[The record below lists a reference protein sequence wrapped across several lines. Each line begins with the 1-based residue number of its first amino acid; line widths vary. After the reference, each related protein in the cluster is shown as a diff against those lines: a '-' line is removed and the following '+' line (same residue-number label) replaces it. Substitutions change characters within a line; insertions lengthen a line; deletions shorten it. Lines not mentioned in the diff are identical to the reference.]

1 MKQKHLIIVGSGW
14 AGMKLVRE
22 LKKYPHET
30 LKVTLISDI
39 TTFRYSAALYRAAT
53 GNKEHEAIIPLSE
66 ILSDNPHINFVKET
80 ITHIDRAKKV
90 ISTKDGMKFHYDYA
104 VLALGMV
111 TSYFGIP
118 GIDQYSYSIKTT
130 SELHHFRAHLHREL
144 IEDKTLDKSYNVIG
158 AGPTGVELAAALTS
172 YIKIIAKKHKLPSSK
187 LKINLIEAQKRVLP
201 ISNEKASKKTL
212 QRLRKLKVKVMLNQK
227 VELQTPDYLQV
238 NGAQIPTSTVIWTAG
253 VTNNPFYKKNE
264 AQFSF
269 NPRGKVIVNQHLMV
283 DDAVYVIGDNA
294 DTPYSGLGLTAVD
307 NAAFVFKDLKRQLRG
322 TKRRPPYKPLVP
334 ATAIPA
340 GKKWA
345 VFQYRNFVFT
355 GPIASFIR
363 SMADLIA
370 YADIMGYKKA
380 LRTWLTSEE
389 KEEKCQVCKASFN
402 RS

>member
-1 MKQKHLIIVGSGW
+1 MKQKHLIIIGSGW

-22 LKKYPHET
+22 LRKYPQEK

-53 GNKEHEAIIPLSE
+53 GNKEHEAIIPISE

-80 ITHIDRAKKV
+80 ILHIDRAKK
-90 ISTKDGMKFHYDYA
+90 IITTKDGLKFHYNFA

-118 GIDQYSYSIKTT
+118 GIDQYSYNIKTA

-144 IEDKTLDKSYNVIG
+144 IDEKTIDKSYNVIG
-158 AGPTGVELAAALTS
+158 AGPTGVELSAALSS
-172 YIKIIAKKHKLPSSK
+172 YIKIIAKKHKVEASK

-201 ISNEKASKKTL
+201 ISDEKASKKTL
-212 QRLRKLKVKVMLNQK
+212 KRLRKLKVNVMLNQK
-227 VELQTPDYLQV
+227 VELQTPEFLQV
-238 NGAQIPTSTVIWTAG
+238 NSAQIPTSTVIWTAG
-253 VTNNPFYKKNE
+253 VTNNPFFKTNE

-269 NPRGKVIVNQHLMV
+269 NPRGKIIVDDHLMV

-322 TKRRPPYKPLVP
+322 SKRRPPYKPLVP

-340 GKKWA
+340 GKNWA
-345 VFQYRNFVFT
+345 VFQYRSFVLT

-363 SMADLIA
+363 SVADLVA
-370 YADIMGYKKA
+370 YTDILGYKKA
-380 LRTWLTSEE
+380 FRIWMTSDE

-402 RS
+402 QS

>member
-14 AGMKLVRE
+14 AGMKLARE
-22 LKKYPHET
+22 LKKYPQAK

-53 GNKEHEAIIPLSE
+53 GHKEHEAIIPISE
-66 ILSDNPHINFVKET
+66 ILSDNPHINFLKET
-80 ITHIDRAKKV
+80 ITHIDREKKI

-118 GIDQYSYSIKTT
+118 GIDQYSYNIKTT
-130 SELHHFRAHLHREL
+130 SELHHFRAHLHREM
-144 IEDKTLDKSYNVIG
+144 IDENSLDKSYNVIG

-172 YIKIIAKKHKLPSSK
+172 YIKIIAKKHKIKSTK
-187 LKINLIEAQKRVLP
+187 LRINLIEAQKRVLP
-201 ISNEKASKKTL
+201 ISNEKASQKTL
-212 QRLRKLKVKVMLNQK
+212 KRLRKLNVKVMLNQK
-227 VELQTPDYLQV
+227 VELQTPDFLQV
-238 NGAQIPTSTVIWTAG
+238 NGVQIPTSTVIWTAG
-253 VTNNPFYKKNE
+253 VTNNPFFKKNE

-269 NPRGKVIVNQHLMV
+269 NPRGKIVVDNHLMV

-307 NAAFVFKDLKRQLRG
+307 NAGYVYKDLKRQLKGSR
-322 TKRRPPYKPLVP
+322 RRPGYKPLVP

-345 VFQYRNFVFT
+345 VFQYRKFVLT
-355 GPIASFIR
+355 GPIASLIR
-363 SMADLIA
+363 SIADLVA
-370 YADIMGYKKA
+370 YSDILGYKKA
-380 LRTWLTSEE
+380 LHIWLTSEE
-389 KEEKCQVCKASFN
+389 KEEKCQVCKTSFN
-402 RS
+402 QI